1 MKSFVPAETPP
12 LSTVMTV
19 YVVEDDELLRNLF
32 CAVLSADGLS
42 VEAFAEATSFLKLQT
57 LRRPCCLV
65 LDLRMPRIGGIEVL
79 QVLRARGSRVP
90 AIVVTGYG
98 DVDSAVQAMKAG
110 AADFIEKPVRSDRP
124 IELVR
129 GCLADDANDNRI
141 ELSRDVLRSR
151 HASLTAR
158 ECDVMERVVTG
169 ASNKVIAR
177 ELGVS
182 PRTVEHHRANVMKK
196 MDCGSLAE
204 LIRTAALLTQAD
216 A

>member
-1 MKSFVPAETPP
+1 MSATIDGARVAKLLHDAPVIESQGRMFPVETRH
-12 LSTVMTV
+12 L
-19 YVVEDDELLRNLF
+19 
-32 CAVLSADGLS
+32 
-42 VEAFAEATSFLKLQT
+42 
-57 LRRPCCLV
+57 
-65 LDLRMPRIGGIEVL
+65 PRD
-79 QVLRARGSRVP
+79 AR
-90 AIVVTGYG
+90 
-98 DVDSAVQAMKAG
+98 
-110 AADFIEKPVRSDRP
+110 DFIEKPVRSDRP